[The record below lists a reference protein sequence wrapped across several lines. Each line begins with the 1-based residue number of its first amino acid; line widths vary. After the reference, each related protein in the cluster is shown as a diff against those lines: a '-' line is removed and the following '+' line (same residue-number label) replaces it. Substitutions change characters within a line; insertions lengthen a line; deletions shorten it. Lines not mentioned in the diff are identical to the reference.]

1 MPMIKPWRIIKS
13 EKGPSLQLFNVRFD
27 WVQNPR
33 NSKEMRR
40 VILET
45 DEWINIVAV
54 TPDKKIVIVRQFRF
68 GNGKITIEIPGGTV
82 EPDES
87 PKEAAMREL
96 KEETGYTSDNWSY
109 LGAVEPNPA
118 FQNNFCHLWLAEN
131 AVSTDKMNLD
141 EGEDIS
147 VETITLEELKEK
159 IKEGQFTHALALN
172 ALSRVFDLFNDMS
185 YYGFRL
191 TND

>member
-54 TPDKKIVIVRQFRF
+54 TPDKKIVVVRQFRF
-68 GNGKITIEIPGGTV
+68 GNGKITTEIPGGTV
-82 EPDES
+82 EPGES

-96 KEETGYTSDNWSY
+96 KEETGYTTDNWIY

-118 FQNNFCHLWLAEN
+118 FQNNFCHLWHAEN
-131 AVSTDKMNLD
+131 VVSTDKMNLD

-185 YYGFRL
+185 YYDFRL